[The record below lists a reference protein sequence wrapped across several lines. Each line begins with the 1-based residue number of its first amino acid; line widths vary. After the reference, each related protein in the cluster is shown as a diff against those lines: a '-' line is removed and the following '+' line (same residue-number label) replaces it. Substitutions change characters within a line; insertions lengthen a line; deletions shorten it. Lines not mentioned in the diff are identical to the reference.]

1 TGRTSRRK
9 ALEYFLNVDVYAKT
23 REGACDDL

>member
-1 TGRTSRRK
+1 KS
-9 ALEYFLNVDVYAKT
+9 LEYFLNVDVYAKT